1 MSHSPYDS
9 WLFSDEPLPAREAED
24 LRRHLASCDHCRALQ
39 AAWGEARLDLTRL
52 PAEAPSPGFSR
63 RWEARRSLDHRR
75 RARRQSTA
83 LLAALGA
90 SLTGAVL
97 GCAWL
102 GICSPLRWLD
112 VGDLLSGG
120 VRWMAN
126 TSVLYYVARQVLSS
140 LAGPISPVAILGG
153 GGLVTA
159 AAAGLVGA
167 WVLVVYQIH
176 WSQAQKGAQR

>member
-9 WLFSDEPLPAREAED
+9 WLFSDEPLQAREAEE
-24 LRRHLASCDHCRALQ
+24 LRHHLASCRHCRALQ
-39 AAWGEARLDLTRL
+39 TAWGEARLDLMRL
-52 PAEAPSPGFSR
+52 PAVAPSPGFSG
-63 RWEARRSLDHRR
+63 RWEARLSFDRRR
-75 RARRQSTA
+75 RARRQSIA
-83 LLAALGA
+83 FLAVLGA
-90 SLTGAVL
+90 GLAGAIL

-112 VGDLLSGG
+112 LGDLLTGG

-126 TSVLYYVARQVLSS
+126 TTALYYVGRQILSS
-140 LAGPISPVAILGG
+140 LAGPISPVAIFGG
-153 GGLVTA
+153 GGIVTA

-167 WVLVVYQIH
+167 WLLVIYQIN